1 MFDIISNL
9 KENGT
14 LLINTIKNEEELLKL
29 LPTKVKNEIFKK
41 NIKVYYIDAENIAS
55 KNNLKGKISKIMEV
69 LILNLLNVE
78 DATSMLEETI
88 KNHLLQKEKI

>member
-1 MFDIISNL
+1 MFDIIESL

-29 LPTKVKNEIFKK
+29 LPTKVKNTIFKK
-41 NIKVYYIDAENIAS
+41 NIKVYYIDAENIVS
-55 KNNLKGKISKIMEV
+55 ENHLKGKISKIMEV

-78 DATSMLEETI
+78 DATSMLEDSI
-88 KNHLLQKEKI
+88 KKAFASYYIF